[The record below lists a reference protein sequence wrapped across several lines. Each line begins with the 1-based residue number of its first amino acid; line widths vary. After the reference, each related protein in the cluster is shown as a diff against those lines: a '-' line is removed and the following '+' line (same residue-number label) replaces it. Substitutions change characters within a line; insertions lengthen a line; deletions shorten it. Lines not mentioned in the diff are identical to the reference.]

1 MSERQ
6 LQLHHEPGL
15 WPPTWPMGLT
25 MLRLLLLPVFLY
37 VLLKDANTPGH
48 RYRWL
53 AVVIFGV
60 MAITDKLDGYLARK
74 LNQTSKMGMLL
85 DPLADKLLIVSSVLV
100 LSFEWAAPSG
110 YTIPWYV
117 GLIVYAK
124 DVVVAAGSLAL
135 LSLIGRVTITPRLL
149 GKAATVVQLSMVIA
163 TLIGPDIQRL
173 SSALAHGFTRGLW
186 IATAAITSAAAIDYF
201 VQGCRQFS
209 QSKKGHGTTDEHR

>member
-15 WPPTWPMGLT
+15 WPPTWPMGMT

-37 VLLKDANTPGH
+37 LLLLDVNTPGH
-48 RYRWL
+48 QYRWW
-53 AVVIFGV
+53 AVGIFAV

-74 LNQTSKMGMLL
+74 LKQTSKMGMLL

-100 LSFEWAAPSG
+100 LSFDWAAPSG
-110 YTIPWYV
+110 FTIPWYV
-117 GLIVYAK
+117 AVIVYAK

-135 LSLIGRVTITPRLL
+135 LSLIGKVTITPRLL
-149 GKAATVVQLSMVIA
+149 GKLATVVQLAMVIA
-163 TLIGPDIQRL
+163 TLIAPDLQRL
-173 SSALAHGFTRGLW
+173 SGPFARGLIRSLW
-186 IATAAITSAAAIDYF
+186 LIVAIVTAAAAVDYF

-209 QSKKGHGTTDEHR
+209 REERWNHR